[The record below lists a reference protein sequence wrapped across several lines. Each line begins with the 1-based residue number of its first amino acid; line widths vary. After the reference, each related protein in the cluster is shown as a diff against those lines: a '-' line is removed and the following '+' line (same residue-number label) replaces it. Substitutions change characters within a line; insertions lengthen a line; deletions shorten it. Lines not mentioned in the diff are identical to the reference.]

1 MCLHYKYDQKSTGK
15 WARKLEWT
23 FREPQ
28 KHYFEHKS
36 LKYES
41 KAPQKPHILTQL
53 DEIYRLVR
61 DLTIFEKKNF
71 LTFFDQRGDP
81 YHEN

>member
-1 MCLHYKYDQKSTGK
+1 MCLYYKYDQKSTEK

-41 KAPQKPHILTQL
+41 KAPQKPH
-53 DEIYRLVR
+53 
-61 DLTIFEKKNF
+61 F
-71 LTFFDQRGDP
+71 LLSSTRSIDWCVI
-81 YHEN
+81 